1 MAKPGITAAVG
12 RVVLHLS
19 PTSEPLDRAAAALA
33 VSRAARRLAD
43 EHVAEARRQGQTWAA
58 IGAALGVS
66 RQTAFERF
74 RNSEQHGPYAR
85 SNRVETPGGSTG
97 AERRP
102 R

>member
-1 MAKPGITAAVG
+1 MAEPDITAAVE
-12 RVVLHLS
+12 RVVFDLG
-19 PTSEPLDRAAAALA
+19 PTSVPLDRAAAALA

-43 EHVAEARRQGQTWAA
+43 DHVAEARRQGQTWAA

-74 RNSEQHGPYAR
+74 RHSEHHGPYAR
-85 SNRVETPGGSTG
+85 SNRVGTPRGSTG

>member
-1 MAKPGITAAVG
+1 MAEPGTTAAVG

-19 PTSEPLDRAAAALA
+19 PTSKPLDRAAAALA
-33 VSRAARRLAD
+33 VSREARRLAD
-43 EHVAEARRQGQTWAA
+43 DHVAEARRQGQTWAA
-58 IGAALGVS
+58 TGAALGVS

-74 RNSEQHGPYAR
+74 RNSEHHGPYAR
-85 SNRVETPGGSTG
+85 SNRVGTARGSTG